1 LVVNSSTTHL
11 DAVFSALADPTR
23 RAILAQLTQGASAI
37 TKLETP
43 RKMSLPG
50 VMKHLSVLENAG
62 LVERD
67 KKGRVVHCR
76 LVAQPL
82 QGAST
87 WIEEYRRFWEQRLDS
102 LADYLTE
109 QKSKEFESC

>member
-1 LVVNSSTTHL
+1 MVNHSATQL
-11 DAVFSALADPTR
+11 DSVFSALADPTR
-23 RAILAQLTQGASAI
+23 RSILAQLSRGASAI

-50 VMKHLSVLENAG
+50 VMKHVSVLEDAG
-62 LVERD
+62 LVERE
-67 KKGRVVHCR
+67 KKGRVVNCR
-76 LVAQPL
+76 LAAQPL
-82 QGAST
+82 EGAST

-109 QKSKEFESC
+109 RSSKESESC